1 MSQPRIPNP
10 RVENFVW
17 INAKDELRA
26 LVLFLR
32 HQWYLVIIA
41 MAALAFL
48 VNHFNPIPP
57 STIRLASGQPGSTL
71 ELIGKKYQEK
81 FKAHGVNIEL
91 VPSKGAADSLAL
103 LEAKKADAAI
113 SQSDL
118 HISKETGVVSL
129 GSINYQP
136 LWLFYKGAETPQE
149 DIFEFL
155 KNKRVYVG
163 VPGSGTRLVV
173 DTLLKEAGRLDQPNF
188 RAEGAISAKDS
199 VEALQ
204 AGRLDAV
211 FLVDGHE
218 FGNAHVLLQNPSI
231 KIVNFSIA
239 DALARRIGHVETVVL
254 PRGGISLSPIRP
266 STDIKMIATTTVLL
280 VHNDL
285 HHAIQNLFLI
295 ASDEIYKSERL
306 FFDRPDGFP
315 AFTDI
320 RTPRSQIAENYYANG
335 APFLA
340 DRAPYWLASF
350 IDLAWFSLLTVLA
363 IAYPLFRL
371 LPSYRKYI
379 FKIFASRLYA
389 EIFQVEHAL
398 YKAQSQEDLLHV
410 RTQVESISQKVRSV
424 WVPKGVTEAYSFV
437 IAAVEVL
444 IQRANAKFDHHAIEP
459 ITAR

>member
-10 RVENFVW
+10 RVENFIW
-17 INAKDELRA
+17 INTKDEIRA
-26 LVLFLR
+26 LILFLR

-48 VNHFNPIPP
+48 VSHFNPIPP
-57 STIRLASGQPGSTL
+57 STIRLATGQPGSTL
-71 ELIGKKYQEK
+71 ELIGKKYQER
-81 FKAHGVNIEL
+81 FKAHGVTIEL

-113 SQSDL
+113 SQNGLD
-118 HISKETGVVSL
+118 IPKETGVVSL

-136 LWLFYKGAETPQE
+136 LWLFYKGPDTPQE
-149 DIFEFL
+149 DLFEFL

-173 DTLLKEAGRLDQPNF
+173 DNLLKEAGRRDQPNF
-188 RAEGAISAKDS
+188 RPEGTIGAKES
-199 VEALQ
+199 VEALLS
-204 AGRLDAV
+204 GKLDAV

-231 KIVNFSIA
+231 KVVNFAIA
-239 DALARRIGHVETVVL
+239 DALARRIGHIETVTL
-254 PRGGISLSPIRP
+254 PRGGISLSPIQP
-266 STDIKMIATTTVLL
+266 SADIKMIATTTVLL
-280 VHNDL
+280 VHDDL
-285 HHAIQNLFLI
+285 HHAIQNLFLM
-295 ASDEIYKSERL
+295 ASEEIYKSERL

-315 AFTDI
+315 AFTDK
-320 RTPRSQIAENYYANG
+320 RTPRSKIAENYYTNG

-363 IAYPLFRL
+363 VAYPLFRL
-371 LPSYRKYI
+371 VPSYRKYI

-389 EIFQVEHAL
+389 EIFQIEQTL
-398 YKAQSQEDLLHV
+398 YKSKSQEDLLRV
-410 RTQVESISQKVRSV
+410 RAQVESMNHKVRNV

-437 IAAVEVL
+437 IAAMEVL
-444 IQRANAKFDHHAIEP
+444 IQRANAQFAHYAIDA